1 MKNLLDATFLILIYA
16 YMILLPILPSKFKVH
31 SIPVNGDAILA
42 LIMLLYFIKILL
54 DWDTRKRFVRG
65 IKNFF
70 KDKLTIFIFIF
81 CLTMFISISYSQN
94 KSLALNESMRFFTY
108 VFLFFVIKYEL
119 HDKNSIKLLLRVY
132 LISCFLVFFAGVI
145 DHYYNLKFLYHSA
158 FYDKSRLEGTME
170 NSNNLGAFAVISIFP
185 LLVLMLEDKKIINK
199 IVYFIIL
206 SLGVLNLAFAAS
218 RNSWLAVVAGFAFLT
233 ILFSYKFIFS
243 FLFLGGA
250 AYFIPK
256 VHTRLK
262 QIFDTAQNESRIKIW
277 KLAIKVIKDHPLKGV
292 GNGNYYSV
300 YPEYIKRYPELVNTY
315 DSVQVYHPH
324 NIFLKVQCE
333 LGIIGLLSFIG
344 IIVSIAAELKK
355 VIVLT
360 TDNFNR
366 SFYKGFSASFTAFLC
381 MNLVDNFFS
390 APKVIAFFWILIAV
404 TQSAGIDI
412 KQ

>member
-1 MKNLLDATFLILIYA
+1 MKNLLDAAFIILIYA
-16 YMILLPILPSKFKVH
+16 YMILLPILPSKFKLH
-31 SIPVNGDAILA
+31 SIPLNGDAILA
-42 LIMLLYFIKILL
+42 LIMLVYFIKILL
-54 DWDTRKRFVRG
+54 DKDTRERFASG
-65 IKNFF
+65 IRDFF
-70 KDKLTIFIFIF
+70 RNRLTIFIFIF

-94 KSLALNESMRFFTY
+94 KSLALNESIRFLTY
-108 VFLFFVIKYEL
+108 VFLFFVIKYEM

-132 LISCFLVFFAGVI
+132 LFSCFMVFFIGVI

-185 LLVLMLEDKKIINK
+185 LIVLTLEDKKIINK
-199 IVYFIIL
+199 IIYFIIL
-206 SLGVLNLAFAAS
+206 SLGVLNLIFAAS
-218 RNSWLAVVAGFAFLT
+218 RNSWLAVAVGFVFLT

-250 AYFIPK
+250 VYFIPK
-256 VHTRLK
+256 VHARLM
-262 QIFDTAQNESRIKIW
+262 QIFNTAQNESRIKIW
-277 KLAIKVIKDHPLKGV
+277 KLAIKVIKDHPLIGV

-300 YPEYIKRYPELVNTY
+300 YPEYIKRYPELVDTY

-333 LGIIGLLSFIG
+333 LGFAGLLSFIG
-344 IIVSIAAELKK
+344 IIVSIAIELRK
-355 VIVLT
+355 VVKFT
-360 TDNFNR
+360 TDSFNK
-366 SFYKGFSASFTAFLC
+366 SFYKGFCASFAAFLC

-390 APKVIAFFWILIAV
+390 APKVIAFFWILVAV